1 MEPISEEQ
9 LIELLDKRKTR
20 LIDKD
25 LFWKELKNSSNIKR
39 SYSIEEQNL
48 IIDIPDKEQRD
59 RFIKTYYSLNP
70 IYGIF
75 DEEETGC
82 IYNDNNDPNYP
93 NFGTPLLIAEIDT
106 FSSLKEVYMSL
117 LDSLTVGRTGLRM
130 KNIDEMEYR
139 IISLIKTL
147 SIDIILINYTGKKLL
162 PSEDSNSIFY
172 SLCKLSELCKI
183 SFNIL
188 GSISPS
194 VYFNERRKTPIGCF
208 YSIDGIN
215 NCNDVHFE
223 TTTLKLNSKTG
234 KFVEVK

>member
-1 MEPISEEQ
+1 MEPISEQQ

-59 RFIKTYYSLNP
+59 RFIRTYASQNLS
-70 IYGIF
+70 YGHF
-75 DEEETGC
+75 EDETEY
-82 IYNDNNDPNYP
+82 INNDNNDSNYSDM
-93 NFGTPLLIAEIDT
+93 GTPLFIAEIDK
-106 FSSLKEVYMSL
+106 FSSLKEVYISL
-117 LDSLTVGRTGLRM
+117 LESFNVGRSELRI

-139 IISLIKTL
+139 IISLIKIF
-147 SIDIILINYTGKKLL
+147 SVEIILINYTGKKLL

-188 GSISPS
+188 GSISPR
-194 VYFNERRKTPIGCF
+194 VYFNEKRKTPIGFF

-215 NCNDVHFE
+215 NCKDVHFE

>member
-1 MEPISEEQ
+1 MEPISEQQ

-25 LFWKELKNSSNIKR
+25 LFWKELKNSSNIRR

-59 RFIKTYYSLNP
+59 RFIRTYASQNLS
-70 IYGIF
+70 YGNF
-75 DEEETGC
+75 DDETEY
-82 IYNDNNDPNYP
+82 IYNDNNDSNYP
-93 NFGTPLLIAEIDT
+93 DMGTPLFIAEIDK
-106 FSSLKEVYMSL
+106 FSSLKEVYISL
-117 LDSLTVGRTGLRM
+117 LKSLNVGRSELRI

-139 IISLIKTL
+139 LISLIKIF
-147 SIDIILINYTGKKLL
+147 SVEIILINYTGKKLL

-188 GSISPS
+188 GSISPR